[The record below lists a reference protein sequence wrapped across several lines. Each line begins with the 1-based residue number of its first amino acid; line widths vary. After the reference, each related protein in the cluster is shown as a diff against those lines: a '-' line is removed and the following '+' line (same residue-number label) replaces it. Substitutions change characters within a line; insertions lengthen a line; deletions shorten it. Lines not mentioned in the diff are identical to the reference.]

1 MKDLRTVYDALK
13 AKYGDKLIVPEDLEK
28 DVKCEPDAPEAE
40 QENRLADID
49 FETFTVGGVN
59 LKSLI
64 IAAVNAIVKDNEQ
77 ELFIGDRTIE
87 VTVQDILDYAGL
99 DITELIDEEIENESE
114 WVDAY
119 FDTMKY
125 ADNKGDEYELT
136 FLEALVAAALREF
149 GARGWDVTLH
159 NFDHAS
165 EGLCNAVDRLANLVN
180 DLEGGEE
187 ELNYDPSH
195 TVNLI
200 NQLLFGAAIVDISI
214 EEKDEEEKESEQE
227 SEELLGD
234 ESEEESEEETNDE
247 ENAEESEDKSED
259 PQEEDDMPLLLRVLE
274 DLFSMRSGGNPD
286 INKK

>member
-1 MKDLRTVYDALK
+1 MKDLRTICDTLK
-13 AKYGDKLIVPEDLEK
+13 AKYGDRLIVPEDLEK
-28 DVKCEPDAPEAE
+28 GVKCEPDAPETE

-49 FETFTVGGVN
+49 FETFTAGGVN

-77 ELFIGDRTIE
+77 ELFTGDRTIE

-119 FDTMKY
+119 FDTMKCT
-125 ADNKGDEYELT
+125 DNEGDEYELT
-136 FLEALVAAALREF
+136 FLEALVTAALREF

-200 NQLLFGAAIVDISI
+200 NQVLFGAAIVDISI
-214 EEKDEEEKESEQE
+214 EEKNEEEKESEQE
-227 SEELLGD
+227 SEE
-234 ESEEESEEETNDE
+234 ETNGE

-286 INKK
+286 VNKK

>member
-13 AKYGDKLIVPEDLEK
+13 AKYGDRLIVPEDLEK
-28 DVKCEPDAPEAE
+28 DVKCEPDALETE

-49 FETFTVGGVN
+49 FETFTAGGVN

-77 ELFIGDRTIE
+77 ELFTGDRTIE

-99 DITELIDEEIENESE
+99 DIAELIDEEIENGSE

-119 FDTMKY
+119 FDTMKC
-125 ADNKGDEYELT
+125 ADNEGDEYELT
-136 FLEALVAAALREF
+136 FLEALVTAALREF

-159 NFDHAS
+159 NFDRAS
-165 EGLCNAVDRLANLVN
+165 EGLCNAVDRLVNLVN

-227 SEELLGD
+227 SEE
-234 ESEEESEEETNDE
+234 ETNGE
-247 ENAEESEDKSED
+247 ENAEESED

-274 DLFSMRSGGNPD
+274 NLFSMRSGGNPD
-286 INKK
+286 VNKK

>member
-13 AKYGDKLIVPEDLEK
+13 AKYGDRLIVPEDLEK
-28 DVKCEPDAPEAE
+28 DVKCEPDALETE

-49 FETFTVGGVN
+49 FDTFTVGGVN

-77 ELFIGDRTIE
+77 ELFTGDRTIE

-119 FDTMKY
+119 FDTMKC
-125 ADNKGDEYELT
+125 ADNEGDEYELT
-136 FLEALVAAALREF
+136 FLEALVTAALREF
-149 GARGWDVTLH
+149 GTRGWDVTLH
-159 NFDHAS
+159 NFDRAS

-227 SEELLGD
+227 SEE
-234 ESEEESEEETNDE
+234 ETNGE

-286 INKK
+286 VNKK

>member
-1 MKDLRTVYDALK
+1 MKDLRTICDALK

-28 DVKCEPDAPEAE
+28 DVKCEPDAPETE

-77 ELFIGDRTIE
+77 ELFTGDRTIE

-125 ADNKGDEYELT
+125 TDNKGDEYELT

-149 GARGWDVTLH
+149 GTRGWDVTLH
-159 NFDHAS
+159 NFDHAC

-200 NQLLFGAAIVDISI
+200 NQVLFGAAIVDISI

-227 SEELLGD
+227 SEE
-234 ESEEESEEETNDE
+234 ETNGE
-247 ENAEESEDKSED
+247 ENAEESED

-274 DLFSMRSGGNPD
+274 NLFSMRSGDNPD

>member
-28 DVKCEPDAPEAE
+28 DVKCEPDAPETE
-40 QENRLADID
+40 QNNRLADVD
-49 FETFTVGGVN
+49 FDTFTVGGVN

-77 ELFIGDRTIE
+77 ELFTGDRTIE
-87 VTVQDILDYAGL
+87 VTVQDILNYAGL
-99 DITELIDEEIENESE
+99 DIAELIAEEIENGSE
-114 WVDAY
+114 WMDAY

-125 ADNKGDEYELT
+125 ADNEGDEYELT
-136 FLEALVAAALREF
+136 FLEALVAAALHEF
-149 GARGWDVTLH
+149 GERGWDVTLH

-165 EGLCNAVDRLANLVN
+165 EGLCGAVDRLANLIN
-180 DLEGGEE
+180 DLEGDEE

-195 TVNLI
+195 TVNLM

-214 EEKDEEEKESEQE
+214 EEEDEEEKESEQE
-227 SEELLGD
+227 SGELLGD
-234 ESEEESEEETNDE
+234 ESEEENADE
-247 ENAEESEDKSED
+247 SGDKSETT
-259 PQEEDDMPLLLRVLE
+259 QEEDDIPLLLRVLE
-274 DLFSMRSGGNPD
+274 DLFSMKSGGNPD